1 MPSPASSTSSVDDIV
16 PLVVAAK
23 RALGTQTVL
32 WRATEL
38 VDTARALLHENAAL
52 AARNTA
58 LHALAEQQVDA
69 LEAVRRGID
78 AVGSDVDADFKQLLH
93 QVDTAFASLNTTL
106 ARLRDTPIE
115 AALQPPGAP
124 QKHLYDFIDGATV
137 STLEASLRACID
149 RYNDARATL
158 DNATHAFDTDL
169 LHLHAS
175 LDHLPTPSLDSKCSR
190 SGYNPSYGPSSS
202 PVPRLYHHLETH
214 AKEAAQAFQ
223 SLVQHYDLC
232 ITALRHTEG
241 ASVAATYAP
250 ADLPDLT
257 TTTAAA
263 ATSPDPMTDEDHH
276 AMLAVLRKDSLQVD
290 DVMGEI
296 RARGA
301 EMDSLLAQITDHV
314 AHLRRQARALTSLL
328 QTIAHTTR
336 AAYAH
341 LATSRTFHN
350 AWLSDT
356 QPALLRGIDEWEA
369 QREFHLRFDLA
380 YAELLVEISA
390 RRRRHD
396 KARRK
401 AADAQRELD
410 RLTQEDERYRDE
422 FVRSQGDFLPL
433 DIWPGLREKPAVWEV
448 REVRAGSGL
457 DRDLVDADADADAN
471 ANANVEEGQAQGIE
485 VRTGVESIPRLERH
499 VVEKALARVKHS
511 M

>member
-1 MPSPASSTSSVDDIV
+1 MPSPSSSTSSGVDDIV

-38 VDTARALLHENAAL
+38 VGAARALLHENAAL

-58 LHALAEQQVDA
+58 LRSLAEHQIDA
-69 LEAVRRGID
+69 LDAVRRGID
-78 AVGSDVDADFKQLLH
+78 AVGGDVDADFKQLLH
-93 QVDTAFASLNTTL
+93 QVDTAFAGLSTTL

-149 RYNDARATL
+149 RYNDSRATL
-158 DNATHAFDTDL
+158 DHAAHTFDTAL
-169 LHLHAS
+169 AHLHTS
-175 LDHLPTPSLDSKCSR
+175 IDHLPAPPSDPDCS
-190 SGYNPSYGPSSS
+190 SSVPSPS

-241 ASVAATYAP
+241 AS
-250 ADLPDLT
+250 
-257 TTTAAA
+257 AA
-263 ATSPDPMTDEDHH
+263 ATHAPAEAPDPATATATATTSPEPMTDQDRH

-290 DVMGEI
+290 DVIGEI

-301 EMDSLLAQITDHV
+301 EMDSLLAQITGHV
-314 AHLRRQARALTSLL
+314 VALRHQASALASLL
-328 QTIAHTTR
+328 QAISHTTR
-336 AAYAH
+336 AVHAH
-341 LATSRTFHN
+341 LATTRAFHN

-356 QPALLRGIDEWEA
+356 QPALLQGIDEWEA

-396 KARRK
+396 KAKRK

-410 RLTQEDERYRDE
+410 RLTSEDERCRDE
-422 FVRSQGDFLPL
+422 FARKQGDFLPL
-433 DIWPGLREKPAVWEV
+433 DIWPGLREKPGVWEV
-448 REVRAGSGL
+448 REVRARPRL
-457 DRDLVDADADADAN
+457 EDEPVD
-471 ANANVEEGQAQGIE
+471 EGQVQELAPGA
-485 VRTGVESIPRLERH
+485 GVQSIPRLERH
-499 VVEKALARVKHS
+499 VVERALARVKRS